1 METIGQKISP
11 ILVEIEDTLWEHEA
25 RQGGKPEFTIDGL
38 RAAAKIMMAVLMDKM
53 YEMQEKEGMPQKERE
68 NMAEAAG
75 KEFRKYIK
83 TYTKIDTHE
92 LYK

>member
-25 RQGGKPEFTIDGL
+25 RQGGKPEFTIDGF
-38 RAAAKIMMAVLMDKM
+38 RAAAKIFMAVLMDKM
-53 YEMQEKEGMPQKERE
+53 YEMQEKESMPQKERE

-75 KEFRKYIK
+75 KEFRKLVK
-83 TYTKIDTHE
+83 TYTNIDTHE